1 MLWKCNPE
9 YEILL
14 KLFYRKYGAH
24 AMEKKKYESQ
34 IFLYIFF
41 LLQFKIPMENTGI
54 PVVFIILK
62 GQINK

>member
-14 KLFYRKYGAH
+14 KFIPQEKYGAH
-24 AMEKKKYESQ
+24 AMDKEKILKSNP
-34 IFLYIFF
+34 F

-54 PVVFIILK
+54 SVFVILS
-62 GQINK
+62 